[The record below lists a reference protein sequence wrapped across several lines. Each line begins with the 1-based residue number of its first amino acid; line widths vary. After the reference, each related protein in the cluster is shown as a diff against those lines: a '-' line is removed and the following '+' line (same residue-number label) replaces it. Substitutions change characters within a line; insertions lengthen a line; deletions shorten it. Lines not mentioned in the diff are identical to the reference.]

1 MHNHALFP
9 YRALPNAWSQMP
21 EKAEFSRTPL
31 VLVTIDQE
39 WTARS
44 LESILNPAGYAVLKA
59 RNGEQALELLKRVT
73 PDLLLVDHDL
83 PDMSGVSLVQRIR
96 HRFERI
102 RHTPLV
108 VLTMD
113 TLSREQRIGA
123 LKAGAWEI
131 VRAPFDQEELTLK
144 LRAYVEAKI
153 RADEAREESLVD
165 DQSGFYNVQGLLKRV
180 SELSADAARHGRSLA
195 CVVVAPDLETQE
207 FVEGSTEPG
216 VTGSSMASALA
227 QATRISD
234 TVGRLGETEFVVI
247 APGTTSESAAVFAE
261 RLLERLASSTEVDG
275 SLGGA
280 LRAGYYAIEDGGMES
295 VVPVDILTRAT
306 LALRRAQADPS
317 GLSVQAY
324 RN

>member
-1 MHNHALFP
+1 
-9 YRALPNAWSQMP
+9 MP

-73 PDLLLVDHDL
+73 PDLLLVDSDL
-83 PDMSGVSLVQRIR
+83 PDMSGVSLIQRIR
-96 HRFERI
+96 HRFEQV

-113 TLSREQRIGA
+113 TLAREQRIAA
-123 LKAGAWEI
+123 LRAGAWEI

-144 LRAYVEAKI
+144 LRSYVEAKL

-165 DQSGFYNVQGLLKRV
+165 DRSGFYNVQGLLKRV

-195 CVVVAPDLETQE
+195 CVVVAPDLEAQDISE
-207 FVEGSTEPG
+207 SSEDPSL
-216 VTGSSMASALA
+216 TGTVMAAALA
-227 QATRISD
+227 EATRISD

-247 APGTTSESAAVFAE
+247 APGTTKEAAQVFAE
-261 RLLERLASSTEVDG
+261 RLLQRLHATAEVEG
-275 SLGGA
+275 NLGGAA
-280 LRAGYYAIEDGGMES
+280 LRAGYYAIDDGGVES

-317 GLSVQAY
+317 GLSVHAY